1 MVCYYHETKTGWLI
15 LELEGTSGIEN
26 GITGIGIGIRWN
38 YWNLNL
44 NSLELLELELEFVEI
59 TGI

>member
-26 GITGIGIGIRWN
+26 GITGIEIVITGIGIGIRWN
-38 YWNLNL
+38 Y
-44 NSLELLELELEFVEI
+44 
-59 TGI
+59 

>member
-15 LELEGTSGIEN
+15 LELELSRIAGIME
-26 GITGIGIGIRWN
+26 
-38 YWNLNL
+38 LL
-44 NSLELLELELEFVEI
+44 ELKMELLELELEFVEI